1 MSELN
6 TEVSKEL
13 LVVTITEKMDV
24 SQTLMNHYKTSG
36 SWTNQRK
43 FEFYYGQY
51 MGFKEVLT
59 MLNNI

>member
-1 MSELN
+1 MAEL
-6 TEVSKEL
+6 TKDIDREL
-13 LVVTITEKMDV
+13 LVFNIGEKMDM

-36 SWTNQRK
+36 SWTDQRK
-43 FEFYYGQY
+43 FEYYYGQY